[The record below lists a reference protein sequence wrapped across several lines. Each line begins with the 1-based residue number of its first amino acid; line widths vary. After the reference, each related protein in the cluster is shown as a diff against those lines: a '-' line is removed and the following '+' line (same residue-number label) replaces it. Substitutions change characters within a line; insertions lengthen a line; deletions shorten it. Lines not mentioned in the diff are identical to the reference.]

1 MTFSISPKGA
11 NSGGHDAAPDM
22 PAGSVDVKTRPT
34 VKKPPMYKVFLLNDD
49 YTPMDFVV
57 QILEIV
63 FNKSREDATAIM
75 LQVHKS
81 GSGLCGVYT
90 FEIAETKV
98 TQVMAAAHQ
107 AQHPLQCVMEKE

>member
-1 MTFSISPKGA
+1 
-11 NSGGHDAAPDM
+11 
-22 PAGSVDVKTRPT
+22 
-34 VKKPPMYKVFLLNDD
+34 MYKVFLLNDD

-63 FNKSREDATAIM
+63 FNKSRQDATDIM
-75 LQVHKS
+75 LQVHKT
-81 GSGLCGVYT
+81 GIGLCGVFT

-98 TQVMAAAHQ
+98 AQVMSAARQ